1 MPTCTITFH
10 AGTQVVQITLDVPA
24 SAVADPQEMRR
35 RLTLARLAY
44 KHQFEHGGIMAIG
57 PIYAHLGGKPADS
70 TQEVIDLNLV
80 DGDGNS
86 VTVDTSEGVPDN
98 GVTTAKIADG
108 AVTAAKIAPGVI
120 PAAPSPASAD
130 KAGLVKMAPVVALI
144 KAPGATAPAL
154 SSAAAAGD
162 AVTKAEFDAVVKQ
175 AGELKTAVTAL
186 VALSAELKTQLNA
199 LINGARAAGQQASA

>member
-10 AGTQVVQITLDVPA
+10 AGTQVGQITLDVPA
-24 SAVADPQEMRR
+24 SAVDDPQEMRR
-35 RLTLARLAY
+35 RLELARLAY

-57 PIYAHLGGKPADS
+57 PIYAHLGGKPADA

-80 DGDGNS
+80 DADGNS

-108 AVTAAKIAPGVI
+108 AVTADKLAAGVI
-120 PAAPSPASAD
+120 PTSASAD
-130 KAGLVKMAPVVALI
+130 KAGLVKLAPVVATV

-154 SSAAAAGD
+154 SSAPAAGD
-162 AVTKAEFDAVVKQ
+162 TVTKAEFDAVVKQ
-175 AGELKTAVTAL
+175 AAELKTAVTAL
-186 VALSAELKTQLNA
+186 AALSAELKTQVNA
-199 LINGARAAGQQASA
+199 MITGMRSAGQQASA

>member
-10 AGTQVVQITLDVPA
+10 AGTQVGQITLDVPA
-24 SAVADPQEMRR
+24 SAVDDPQEMRR
-35 RLTLARLAY
+35 RLALARLAY

-57 PIYAHLGGKPADS
+57 PIYAHLGGKPADA

-80 DGDGNS
+80 DADGNS

-108 AVTAAKIAPGVI
+108 AVTADKIADGVI
-120 PAAPSPASAD
+120 PTSASAD
-130 KAGLVKMAPVVALI
+130 KAGLVKLAPVVALI
-144 KAPGATAPAL
+144 KSPNATAPAL

-162 AVTKAEFDAVVKQ
+162 TVTKAEFDAVVKQ
-175 AGELKTAVTAL
+175 AAELKTAVTAL
-186 VALSAELKTQLNA
+186 VALCAELKTQMNA
-199 LINGARAAGQQASA
+199 LINGARTAGQQASA